1 MKIETIISA
10 KSIWLFDLRTIN
22 PRGRSLFRVIVPAL
36 QQWFGFVSPTEFDEE
51 KGVRFAGGEFTPSGR
66 GDDMTGVEIIVYNDG
81 VVATCTTSTEDSD
94 SFLESACS
102 RLAKE
107 GIITYRPE
115 IVGKKQY
122 ASEVIARSDKSL
134 QLPQLNSV
142 YNIMSDYV
150 GVDNSLLSWWSI
162 KLDVDPKTSRRQV
175 PFQFE
180 RRANTPFE
188 ENLWYSHGPLTTV
201 QHKAV
206 LDAIEAAL
214 IA

>member
-1 MKIETIISA
+1 
-10 KSIWLFDLRTIN
+10 
-22 PRGRSLFRVIVPAL
+22 
-36 QQWFGFVSPTEFDEE
+36 
-51 KGVRFAGGEFTPSGR
+51 
-66 GDDMTGVEIIVYNDG
+66 MTGVEIIVYNDG